1 MPTVNE
7 ISLKYREQFLKN
19 QATFERQFKGVF
31 DKVAQ
36 DISRLAN
43 DPQAKFTKAFNF
55 SKPIKVKI
63 DGIMQNFQ
71 NQTLGLTEKMIS
83 DSWDISNSKND
94 EIVKSYLSTVTGLK
108 TVETASYFLP
118 NTSAL
123 EAFISRANNATTLA
137 DTVWNISKQARA
149 EMETHLGIGIV
160 NGDSANV
167 ISQRIRQ
174 YLQNPQA
181 LFRRVRD
188 KNGKLIASQ
197 AMRENKPGQG
207 VYNSAFKNAMR
218 VARTETNQAYLLSD
232 NLRSQQHDLVLGVR
246 ISLSDQHKIV
256 DICDDLIGDYPKYF
270 VWVGWHPQDLC
281 NATPILMPKA
291 DFQEYLESG
300 GKLPKGK
307 QITEM
312 PENFKE
318 YMKANID
325 RFEGYKSQ
333 PYFMTDNKAIIDGI
347 VKGGVKNVVS
357 PIAGIVEQAVKTEF
371 VAAKSIQEA
380 EQRINSVGVKYFN
393 SKGFSLDHANA
404 SLRALES
411 IPSKAIPDALGNGK
425 AFQDFTKS
433 ALGRK
438 ANQWYGISV
447 EYPDLYKEGRSV
459 LKFGEERGWFKVV
472 GINSREYPTIES
484 ITIKKLQINET
495 YNKKFGK
502 NYFFNT
508 NGELTHFHEYG
519 HIYKKE
525 SYGQAFKTEWDQLSR
540 KWYFE
545 AKCDV
550 LKSESEAFA
559 EAFADYFGN
568 DAKRLPEY
576 IKDFFIKNV
585 K

>member
-19 QATFERQFKGVF
+19 QATFEGQFRGVF
-31 DKVAQ
+31 NKVAQ
-36 DISRLAN
+36 DISRLAA
-43 DPQAKFTKAFNF
+43 DPNAKFTKAFNF
-55 SKPIKVKI
+55 NKPIKVKI

-83 DSWDISNSKND
+83 DSWDISNNKND
-94 EIVKSYLSTVTGLK
+94 EITNNFLKTVTGLK
-108 TVETASYFLP
+108 TAETASYFMP
-118 NTSAL
+118 NTPAL

-149 EMETHLGIGIV
+149 EMETFLGIGIV

-174 YLQNPQA
+174 FLENPQS

-207 VYNSAFKNAMR
+207 VYNSAYKNAMR
-218 VARTETNQAYLLSD
+218 TARSETNQAYLLSD
-232 NLRSQQHDLVLGVR
+232 NLRWQQNDLVLGVR
-246 ISLSDQHKIV
+246 ISLSDAHKIV

-291 DFQEYLESG
+291 DFEKYLQSG

-333 PYFMTDNKAIIDGI
+333 PYFMTDNKAIIDNI
-347 VKGGVKNVVS
+347 VKGGAKNVVS
-357 PIAGIVEQAVKTEF
+357 PIAGIVEKATAVRIPEPEIFAKWGTKIDRNILNLLESPIRVEETATGSYARLKENLVRISTPNLKTESRYALDKNISHEIGHLIHNQKNIITDSAVSEKYSSHF
-371 VAAKSIQEA
+371 LELRKMTAKLNPAKIEEEISQLYKTVTYGSELDSKGILAEFGFANRYEFLEARGGTLDALMSLTNSKYGGGHTKAYMSRYAAKEMEMFAHSVENRFVGNSIFEK
-380 EQRINSVGVKYFN
+380 VMPDVYK
-393 SKGFSLDHANA
+393 
-404 SLRALES
+404 ES
-411 IPSKAIPDALGNGK
+411 IN
-425 AFQDFTKS
+425 
-433 ALGRK
+433 
-438 ANQWYGISV
+438 
-447 EYPDLYKEGRSV
+447 
-459 LKFGEERGWFKVV
+459 
-472 GINSREYPTIES
+472 
-484 ITIKKLQINET
+484 
-495 YNKKFGK
+495 
-502 NYFFNT
+502 
-508 NGELTHFHEYG
+508 
-519 HIYKKE
+519 
-525 SYGQAFKTEWDQLSR
+525 
-540 KWYFE
+540 
-545 AKCDV
+545 
-550 LKSESEAFA
+550 
-559 EAFADYFGN
+559 
-568 DAKRLPEY
+568 
-576 IKDFFIKNV
+576 FIKSLE